1 VASAAVAIGLGAAAG
16 LRRRGTG
23 PTIPLSLALQMNPSP
38 QTIAPRR
45 FEEILSRFGGLR
57 LVVIGDCMLDRYI
70 WGAVERISPEAP
82 VPIVRSKRESVR
94 LGGAAN
100 VAANLVALGARAQIF
115 GVVGDDSAAREFR
128 AALRDRGIDDGHVQ
142 SDASRPTT
150 VKERVIAQSQQVVR
164 IDRESGAEI
173 APDLVERIAAAAEA
187 ALKDADGVILS
198 DYAKGVVIPPLSGR
212 IIAAARRAD
221 RFLSVDPK
229 VSHFR
234 SYVGASLVTPNQAEA
249 GEAFGARITD
259 EASLVRAGNG
269 ILEMLDAR
277 AVLITR
283 GEQGMSLFE
292 KGGSVT
298 HLPTV
303 AREVFDVTGAGD
315 TVISSFMMARGAGAT
330 LLEAAVVS
338 NHAAGVV
345 IREVGAT
352 TLTLEE
358 LRAAALGAGR

>member
-1 VASAAVAIGLGAAAG
+1 
-16 LRRRGTG
+16 
-23 PTIPLSLALQMNPSP
+23 MNPSV
-38 QTIAPRR
+38 QTIPAPRLDA
-45 FEEILSRFGGLR
+45 ILSHFGGLSI
-57 LVVIGDCMLDRYI
+57 LVVGDCMLDRYI
-70 WGAVERISPEAP
+70 WGTVDRISPEAP
-82 VPIVRSKRESVR
+82 VPVVRMKDESVR

-100 VAANLVALGARAQIF
+100 VAANLVALGARVHLL
-115 GVVGDDSAAREFR
+115 GVVGDDGASREFR
-128 AALRDRGIDDGHVQ
+128 AALRGRGIDDGGVLE
-142 SDASRPTT
+142 DASRPTT

-164 IDRESGAEI
+164 IDRESPRE
-173 APDLVERIAAAAEA
+173 VAAALVDRLVASAESLLGEVA
-187 ALKDADGVILS
+187 GVILS

-221 RFLSVDPK
+221 RFLAVDPK

-234 SYVGASLVTPNQAEA
+234 AYSGASLVTPNQAEA
-249 GEAFGARITD
+249 GEAFGARIVD
-259 EASLVRAGNG
+259 QESLVRAGKG
-269 ILEMLDAR
+269 IIEMLDAR

-292 KGGSVT
+292 RGGPVT

-315 TVISSFMMARGAGAT
+315 TVISSFMMAVGAGAT
-330 LLEAAVVS
+330 LPEAALLS

-352 TLTLEE
+352 TLTRDE
-358 LRAAALGAGR
+358 LRAAALGGAA

>member
-1 VASAAVAIGLGAAAG
+1 M
-16 LRRRGTG
+16 
-23 PTIPLSLALQMNPSP
+23 PTISAL
-38 QTIAPRR
+38 RLK
-45 FEEILSRFGGLR
+45 EILSRFERLSF
-57 LVVIGDCMLDRYI
+57 LVVGDCMLDRYI
-70 WGAVERISPEAP
+70 WGTVERISPEAP
-82 VPIVRSKRESVR
+82 VPVVRMKGESTR

-100 VAANLVALGARAQIF
+100 VAANLVSLGARVHLL
-115 GVVGDDSAAREFR
+115 GVLGEDGAAREFR
-128 AALRDRGIDDGHVQ
+128 SALRERGIDDAGIVA
-142 SDASRPTT
+142 DASRPTT

-164 IDRESGAEI
+164 IDRESPAEI
-173 APDLVERIAAAAEA
+173 AASVVDRLVARAEA
-187 ALKDADGVILS
+187 VLGDVNGVVLS

-212 IIAAARRAD
+212 VIAAARRAD
-221 RFLSVDPK
+221 RFLAVDPK

-249 GEAFGARITD
+249 GEASGTRIVD
-259 EASLVRAGNG
+259 EASLVRAGTG
-269 ILEMLDAR
+269 IIEMLDAR

-292 KGGSVT
+292 RDGRVT

-315 TVISSFMMARGAGAT
+315 TVISSFMMAVGAGAT
-330 LLEAAVVS
+330 LPEAAVLS

-352 TLTLEE
+352 TLTRED
-358 LRAAALGAGR
+358 LRAAALGAGA